1 MYRNSVDALRN
12 LLSDE
17 HRTSEVNQISARSW
31 GMQNGI
37 AYCVVQVSF
46 ANGEEY
52 RIEDYGEAAE
62 ELCKAARERSALLC
76 LH

>member
-1 MYRNSVDALRN
+1 
-12 LLSDE
+12 
-17 HRTSEVNQISARSW
+17 
-31 GMQNGI
+31 MQNGI
-37 AYCVVQVSF
+37 PYCVVQISF

-52 RIEDYGEAAE
+52 RIEDYGEAAG

>member
-17 HRTSEVNQISARSW
+17 HRTSEVNQISAKSG

-37 AYCVVQVSF
+37 PYCVVQISF

-52 RIEDYGEAAE
+52 RIEDYGEAAG

>member
-1 MYRNSVDALRN
+1 VYRNSVDASRN
-12 LLSDE
+12 LLSVE
-17 HRTSEVNQISARSW
+17 HSTSEVNQISAKS
-31 GMQNGI
+31 GSMQNGI

-52 RIEDYGEAAE
+52 RIEDYGGEAE